1 MTKSGITKRWLLTT
15 ILVIAVILL
24 LIDTGIIF
32 FLKNYYYSTVERKLQ
47 SLGQS
52 SAVADFFSSYI
63 GASNDVFSSRA
74 NEYVENFT
82 DINVSEVWVLNK
94 NGEVIVTSTG
104 FIPDSPGIPDY
115 ALALDSSTGRSFWT
129 GPMPSGEKVMAMT
142 TLLPLTSS
150 RSNGAVRY
158 MISLE
163 LVDRQIVKLAVLSS
177 AVCVFAII
185 LVLISGMF
193 FVRSIVGPVKRLN
206 AAARDIAEGNFNQ
219 RVEVPN
225 RYDELAELS
234 ESINYMTEEIDKT
247 SRMKNDF
254 ISTVSHELRTPLTAI
269 KGWAE
274 TLLAVNEGKDE
285 TVSDGL
291 KVIVSE
297 TDHLYSLVEDL
308 LDFSK
313 IESGRMTLFLQ
324 PVDGLAELDDAV
336 VAMRDRANRRG
347 IEIVYSAP
355 ETAAPM
361 NADPDRIK
369 QVFVNILDNAIK
381 YTPEGG
387 RIAVTAELSQRTL
400 CICFAD
406 NGCGIAEEDLPHVKE
421 KFYKANISVKG
432 SGIGLAVCEEIIS
445 LHKGSIQIESKLGEG
460 TQVTVTLPLRA
471 ERKDS

>member
-163 LVDRQIVKLAVLSS
+163 LVDRQIVKLADYDKPASLGVSITKSGLKEVLAGDRMLYRFTVANTSNVALSDFFWHDKIPYDATS
-177 AVCVFAII
+177 AVAVTTGTTSADDFARYSHIAILSDGCCVVSYRPI
-185 LVLISGMF
+185 LFLST
-193 FVRSIVGPVKRLN
+193 
-206 AAARDIAEGNFNQ
+206 IAE
-219 RVEVPN
+219 
-225 RYDELAELS
+225 L
-234 ESINYMTEEIDKT
+234 I
-247 SRMKNDF
+247 
-254 ISTVSHELRTPLTAI
+254 LTA
-269 KGWAE
+269 G
-274 TLLAVNEGKDE
+274 
-285 TVSDGL
+285 
-291 KVIVSE
+291 
-297 TDHLYSLVEDL
+297 
-308 LDFSK
+308 
-313 IESGRMTLFLQ
+313 
-324 PVDGLAELDDAV
+324 
-336 VAMRDRANRRG
+336 
-347 IEIVYSAP
+347 
-355 ETAAPM
+355 
-361 NADPDRIK
+361 
-369 QVFVNILDNAIK
+369 
-381 YTPEGG
+381 
-387 RIAVTAELSQRTL
+387 SQYFCR
-400 CICFAD
+400 
-406 NGCGIAEEDLPHVKE
+406 
-421 KFYKANISVKG
+421 
-432 SGIGLAVCEEIIS
+432 
-445 LHKGSIQIESKLGEG
+445 Q
-460 TQVTVTLPLRA
+460 
-471 ERKDS
+471 